1 MPDYGHDIQFGTFV
15 QPAAANPERTVEL
28 ARLSEELGYELVSF
42 QDHPYQVSYLDT
54 WTLLTWVAARTERI
68 HIAPNVLNLPLRPP
82 AVTARQA
89 VSLDLLSHGRFDLGL
104 GAGGFWDA
112 IAAMGGRR
120 LTPAQSVDALEEALD
135 VIHGLWDVD
144 NRRALHAG
152 GDYYRVDGA
161 RRGPAPTRHIPI
173 WIGAY
178 KPRMLRLTG
187 RRADGW
193 LPSLPYLQG
202 GAEEIDRDNAI
213 IDGAARGAG
222 RDARDIRRLLN
233 LTAPQDGDVDA
244 WIRRLVGF
252 ALEQGIGTFIVMGDD
267 PRLLRFFAGEVA
279 PAVRDAVAR
288 ERRER
293 GTEPAPRRSSTARSH
308 RVAGIDYDSLP
319 ADLAAGAV
327 EPGDALYANV
337 RNTYIR
343 GGSPGLVLRPR
354 TVDQVQE
361 ALAFARRHPALP
373 LGLRSGGHGFSGR
386 STNHGGIVIDVG
398 ALNGIEVLDAA
409 TRRVRIRPGARFV
422 DVARELGA
430 HGWALTSGDFGGVAV
445 GGLAT
450 AGGVGWFARE
460 HGLTIDHLRAA
471 DVVLADGSLVHAS
484 ATENADL
491 FWALRGAGAN
501 FGIVVA
507 FEFEVAEVSH
517 DVAFG
522 RLVMDAGDMEG
533 VLERWGAAVEAAP
546 RDLTAQLILTSARG
560 GQPPLAIVSAVVD
573 SDTPETVIERLQPLV
588 VAGLYDQS
596 VRIMSYAAL
605 MGELASD
612 EPQRGFGEPNGRSGL
627 IDHVT
632 PEIAVAAARGVRS
645 AAVYWFQ
652 LRAVGGA
659 VADVPPEATAYVN
672 RAANFSVAA
681 LGAHA
686 WDLDQAWEPIRPHL
700 DGLYLSFETGLDQE
714 RLEMAFPEPALSRLR
729 ALKRRYDPDN
739 VFRDNFNLFLGEA
752 RTRPVE
758 RTA

>member
-42 QDHPYQVSYLDT
+42 QDHPYQVAYLDT
-54 WTLLTWVAARTERI
+54 WTLLTWVAAQTERI
-68 HIAPNVLNLPLRPP
+68 HIAPNVLNVPLRPP

-120 LTPAQSVDALEEALD
+120 LTPGQSVDALEQALD

-152 GDYYRVDGA
+152 GDYHRVDGA
-161 RRGPAPTRHIPI
+161 RRGPAPTRNIPI

-193 LPSLPYLQG
+193 VPSLPYLPG
-202 GAEEIDRDNAI
+202 GAAEIDRDNAI
-213 IDGAARGAG
+213 IDEAARGVG
-222 RDARDIRRLLN
+222 RDPRDVRRLLN
-233 LTAPQDGDVDA
+233 VTAPQDGDLDA
-244 WIRRLVGF
+244 WIRQLRSF
-252 ALEQGIGTFIVMGDD
+252 ALDQGIGTFIVMGDD
-267 PRLLRFFAGEVA
+267 PRLLRVFAEEVA
-279 PAVRDAVAR
+279 PAVREGVER
-288 ERRER
+288 ERRIR
-293 GTEPAPRRSSTARSH
+293 GTEPAPGRSSTVRSH
-308 RVAGIDYDSLP
+308 RLAGIDYDSVP

-327 EPGDALYANV
+327 EPGDPLYTNV

-343 GGSPGLVLRPR
+343 GGSPGLVLRPG
-354 TVDQVQE
+354 TVEEVRQ

-373 LGLRSGGHGFSGR
+373 LGIRSGGHGFSGR
-386 STNHGGIVIDVG
+386 STNQGGIVIDVG
-398 ALNGIEVLDAA
+398 ALDGIQVLDEGA
-409 TRRVRIRPGARFV
+409 RRVRIGPGARFV
-422 DVARELGA
+422 DVARELGR
-430 HGWALTSGDFGGVAV
+430 HGWALTSGDYGGVAV

-471 DVVLADGSLVHAS
+471 DVMLADGTVVHAS
-484 ATENADL
+484 AAENADL

-501 FGIVVA
+501 FGIVLA
-507 FEFEVAEVSH
+507 FEFEVAELAH
-517 DVAFG
+517 DVGFA
-522 RLVMDAGDMEG
+522 RLVMDATDMEG

-546 RDLTAQLILTSARG
+546 RDLTSQLILTSARG

-573 SDTPETVIERLQPLV
+573 SERPETVIERLQPLV
-588 VAGLYDQS
+588 VAGLYDQQA
-596 VRIMSYAAL
+596 RIMSYPAV
-605 MGELASD
+605 MGELVSD

-632 PEIAVAAARGVRS
+632 PEIARAAAAGVRS
-645 AAVYWFQ
+645 GAVYWFQ

-659 VADVPPEATAYVN
+659 VADVPPGATAYVN
-672 RAANFSVAA
+672 RSANFSALA

-686 WDLDQAWEPIRPHL
+686 GDLDEAWEPIRPHL
-700 DGLYLSFETGLDQE
+700 DGLYLSFETGLDEE
-714 RLEMAFPEPALSRLR
+714 RLEMAFGEPALSRLR
-729 ALKRRYDPDN
+729 ALKRRYDPHN
-739 VFRDNFNLFLGEA
+739 LFRDNFNLFLGERPA
-752 RTRPVE
+752 QPVE